1 MKENEIHQN
10 KYDDNFD
17 FSNYF
22 FTKNKNKSIKVN
34 KLHSL
39 IIYKIIKQYN
49 YSINTSKD
57 TITSFFSIIIYNKFS

>member
-1 MKENEIHQN
+1 MKENENHQN

-17 FSNYF
+17 LRNQF
-22 FTKNKNKSIKVN
+22 FTKNKSIKVN

-57 TITSFFSIIIYNKFS
+57 TITSFFSITIYNKFS